1 MDIYKKQDARY
12 SYDTDV
18 AELYAS
24 MGLYHVYFKN
34 YSAAL
39 GLLKKSYCV
48 VRGKMEQ
55 DTELAYF
62 YENTLSLYIKALYDR
77 AVGNETEFENW
88 FNENFENES
97 VQ

>member
-1 MDIYKKQDARY
+1 MCI
-12 SYDTDV
+12 
-18 AELYAS
+18 
-24 MGLYHVYFKN
+24 
-34 YSAAL
+34 
-39 GLLKKSYCV
+39 LKITLP
-48 VRGKMEQ
+48 RL